1 MQLKSIQTNT
11 SFTTSL
17 NLFSIIWIKPNIQNK
32 QMAQINKSHIK
43 ALKAHAF
50 YVHRNPLWEP
60 LNSLKCTKI
69 LTSSV
74 TRFPVPGRLEMGSW
88 GRGEGRWRK
97 SSLDRSVTTYN
108 RRQQTIKSRHV
119 HKNKKAK
126 LSAFT

>member
-50 YVHRNPLWEP
+50 YVHRNPL
-60 LNSLKCTKI
+60 
-69 LTSSV
+69 
-74 TRFPVPGRLEMGSW
+74 
-88 GRGEGRWRK
+88 
-97 SSLDRSVTTYN
+97 
-108 RRQQTIKSRHV
+108 
-119 HKNKKAK
+119 
-126 LSAFT
+126 